1 MRKASIAVIAAAG
14 LLFTSSV
21 ASAQLCVLG
30 VMAAAIYASSH
41 DKRELTQK
49 EAMSCGL
56 TLGQDKEN
64 EKPVKPVKGK
74 KAART
79 AKQQAQ

>member
-1 MRKASIAVIAAAG
+1 MRKASIAVIAAGG

-56 TLGQDKEN
+56 MLRNDKDN
-64 EKPVKPVKGK
+64 EKPVKGTK
-74 KAART
+74 KARA
-79 AKQQAQ
+79 AKKPEG